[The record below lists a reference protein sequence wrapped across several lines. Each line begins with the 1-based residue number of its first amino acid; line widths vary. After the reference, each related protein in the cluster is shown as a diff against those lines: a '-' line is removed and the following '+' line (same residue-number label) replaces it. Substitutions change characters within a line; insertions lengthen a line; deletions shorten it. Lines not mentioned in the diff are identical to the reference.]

1 MDSLFFIP
9 ILSAVLIVCIFYI
22 HRLLQLLKDKNTNA
36 YLPYV
41 KKEYLMTNA
50 ERNFFKVL
58 QEAAGG
64 KYYIVPQVPLK
75 NIVQVNK
82 YEKLQWKYQNQIDRK
97 CVDFVL
103 FDREYFTPQIAIEL
117 DDISH
122 ELPLR
127 EDRDRFVDAIM
138 QKVGLRIMHIK
149 TAHTYDLTEDFAKID
164 SDHKV
169 GKV

>member
-1 MDSLFFIP
+1 MESLFFIP
-9 ILSAVLIVCIFYI
+9 ILVAVLIVCVFYI
-22 HRLLQLLKDKNTNA
+22 RKLLQLLKDKNINS

-50 ERNFFKVL
+50 ERSFFKVL
-58 QEAAGG
+58 QGVVG
-64 KYYIVPQVPLK
+64 DKYYIVPQVSLK

-103 FDREYFTPQIAIEL
+103 FDKEYFTPQIVIEL

-127 EDRDRFVDAIM
+127 EERDRLVDAVM
-138 QKVGLRIMHIK
+138 EKVGLQIEHVK
-149 TAHTYDLTEDFAKID
+149 TAYSYNIDLLKELLDEE
-164 SDHKV
+164 KV
-169 GKV
+169 TNK

>member
-1 MDSLFFIP
+1 MNSILFIP
-9 ILSAVLIVCIFYI
+9 TLIALLIVFGYWVYV
-22 HRLLQLLKDKNTNA
+22 LLEKLKEKNANT

-41 KKEYLMTNA
+41 KKQYLMTNP

-58 QEAAGG
+58 QETVGDR
-64 KYYIVPQVPLK
+64 YYIVPQVPLK

-82 YEKLQWKYQNQIDRK
+82 YEKRQWKYQNQIDRK

-103 FDREYFTPQIAIEL
+103 FDREYFTPQIVVEL

-127 EDRDRFVDAIM
+127 EERDRFVDAVM
-138 QKVGLRIMHIK
+138 EKVGLRIEHIK
-149 TAHTYDLTEDFAKID
+149 TLHSYGLKSSITKLFAND
-164 SDHKV
+164 
-169 GKV
+169 

>member
-1 MDSLFFIP
+1 M
-9 ILSAVLIVCIFYI
+9 
-22 HRLLQLLKDKNTNA
+22 
-36 YLPYV
+36 

-58 QEAAGG
+58 QEVVGDR
-64 KYYIVPQVPLK
+64 YYIVPQVPLK

-103 FDREYFTPQIAIEL
+103 FDKEYFTPQIVIEL

-127 EDRDRFVDAIM
+127 EERDRFVDAIM
-138 QKVGLRIMHIK
+138 EKVDLRIEHIK
-149 TAHTYDLTEDFAKID
+149 TGNQYNTETLCT
-164 SDHKV
+164 V
-169 GKV
+169 LQ